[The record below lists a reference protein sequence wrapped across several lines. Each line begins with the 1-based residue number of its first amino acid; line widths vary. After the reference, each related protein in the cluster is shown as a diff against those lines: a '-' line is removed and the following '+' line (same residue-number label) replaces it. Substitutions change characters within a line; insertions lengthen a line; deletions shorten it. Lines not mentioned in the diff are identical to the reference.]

1 LLDEIAHPKKDDYPH
16 QRIFIVAIEN
26 YVYLVPYVETED
38 ELFLKTIIPS
48 RKFTKET
55 YNKSCWRWPMSSV
68 KLSKEEKQL
77 LKAVE
82 AGEFESVLTKKRRAE
97 LVSAAKDTVRKDKRI
112 NIRIS
117 NRDLKAVQLKASE
130 EGIPYQTL
138 ASSII
143 HKYISGSL
151 KDISADKR
159 SQSDVVKS
167 RS

>member
-1 LLDEIAHPKKDDYPH
+1 M
-16 QRIFIVAIEN
+16 N
-26 YVYLVPYVETED
+26 
-38 ELFLKTIIPS
+38 
-48 RKFTKET
+48 
-55 YNKSCWRWPMSSV
+55 NV

-77 LKAVE
+77 LKAIE

-130 EGIPYQTL
+130 EGVPYQTL
-138 ASSII
+138 VSSVI

-151 KDISADKR
+151 KDISANKSLHTDGAKR
-159 SQSDVVKS
+159 
-167 RS
+167 RP